1 MLHLP
6 NKHNFQLQS
15 SGSGLQTFAF
25 LLAIIMIYTQIS
37 FKIIPDT
44 QENREILVAL
54 LSDLPF
60 ESFDENPELVLGYIP
75 GESADLDEISQIL
88 TALPF
93 SVQTESELIPD
104 QNWNEVWEKNYFKPL
119 LIGNRCLVRAPFHT
133 EYESA
138 EFELVIEPKMAF
150 GTGNHETTTLVAEQ
164 ILDMDLTGK
173 TVLDMG
179 CGTGILGM
187 LASLKGAKNVMAID
201 IDSWSF
207 ESTSENARL
216 NKILNLEA
224 KLGDA
229 SLLGDQTYEV
239 IFANIHKNVIVNDLP
254 AYEMVLKPGG
264 KIYLSGFYTQDMP
277 DVKAKAES
285 LGLVETG
292 FQEKNNWV
300 VYSFEKR

>member
-1 MLHLP
+1 
-6 NKHNFQLQS
+6 
-15 SGSGLQTFAF
+15 
-25 LLAIIMIYTQIS
+25 MIYTQIS
-37 FKIIPDT
+37 FKITPDS

-60 ESFDENPELVLGYIP
+60 ESFDENSELVLGYVP
-75 GESADLDEISQIL
+75 GELIDLDEISQI
-88 TALPF
+88 TSILPF
-93 SVQTESELIPD
+93 SVSTESELIPD
-104 QNWNEVWEKNYFKPL
+104 QNWNEVWEKNYFQPL

-133 EYESA
+133 EFETA

-187 LASLKGAKNVMAID
+187 LASLKGAKSVTAID
-201 IDSWSF
+201 IDTWSF
-207 ESTSENARL
+207 ESASENARL
-216 NKILNLEA
+216 NNILNLEA

-229 SLLGDQTYEV
+229 RLLENETFEV
-239 IFANIHKNVIVNDLP
+239 IFANIHKNVIINDLP
-254 AYEMVLKPGG
+254 VYESVLQSGG
-264 KIYLSGFYTQDMP
+264 KIYLSGFYTHDMP
-277 DVKAKAES
+277 DIKAKAES
-285 LGLVETG
+285 LGLQETG

-300 VYSFEKR
+300 VYGFEKR

>member
-1 MLHLP
+1 
-6 NKHNFQLQS
+6 
-15 SGSGLQTFAF
+15 
-25 LLAIIMIYTQIS
+25 MIYTQIS
-37 FKIIPDT
+37 FKLNPDT
-44 QENREILVAL
+44 TENREILVAM
-54 LSDLPF
+54 LSDLAF
-60 ESFDENPELVLGYIP
+60 ESFDESEDCVMGYIP
-75 GESADLDEISQIL
+75 GESFDLEEIKAITSL
-88 TALPF
+88 LPF
-93 SVQTESELIPD
+93 SVATENEMIPD
-104 QNWNEVWEKNYFKPL
+104 KNWNEVWEKNYFKPL

-133 EYESA
+133 EYEPA

-164 ILDMDLTGK
+164 ILNMDLTGK

-187 LASLKGAKNVMAID
+187 LASLKGAKSIIAID
-201 IDSWSF
+201 IDTWSF
-207 ESTSENARL
+207 ESTVENARL
-216 NKILNLEA
+216 NNILNLEA

-229 SLLGDQTYEV
+229 SLLGTETFEI

-254 AYEMVLKPGG
+254 VYESVLQSGG
-264 KIYLSGFYTQDMP
+264 KIYLSGFYIHDMP

-300 VYSFEKR
+300 VYAFRKL

>member
-1 MLHLP
+1 
-6 NKHNFQLQS
+6 
-15 SGSGLQTFAF
+15 
-25 LLAIIMIYTQIS
+25 MIYTQIS
-37 FKIIPDT
+37 FKLNPDT
-44 QENREILVAL
+44 TENREILVAM

-60 ESFDENPELVLGYIP
+60 ESFDESEEQVMGYIP
-75 GESADLDEISQIL
+75 GETANRKEIEEVTTL
-88 TALPF
+88 LPF
-93 SVQTESELIPD
+93 SVVTESETIPD
-104 QNWNEVWEKNYFKPL
+104 KNWNEVWEKNYFKPL

-133 EYESA
+133 DYEPA

-164 ILDMDLTGK
+164 ILNMDLAGK

-187 LASLKGAKNVMAID
+187 LASLKGAKSVTAID

-207 ESTSENARL
+207 ESTVENARL
-216 NKILNLEA
+216 NNIFNLEA
-224 KLGDA
+224 QLGDVR
-229 SLLGDQTYEV
+229 LLGTETFEI

-254 AYEMVLKPGG
+254 IYESVLQSGG

-285 LGLVETG
+285 LGLIENG
-292 FQEKNNWV
+292 YQEKNNWV
-300 VYSFEKR
+300 VYTFEKP

>member
-1 MLHLP
+1 LEEI
-6 NKHNFQLQS
+6 K
-15 SGSGLQTFAF
+15 
-25 LLAIIMIYTQIS
+25 AITS
-37 FKIIPDT
+37 
-44 QENREILVAL
+44 L
-54 LSDLPF
+54 
-60 ESFDENPELVLGYIP
+60 
-75 GESADLDEISQIL
+75 
-88 TALPF
+88 LPF
-93 SVQTESELIPD
+93 SVATENEMIPD
-104 QNWNEVWEKNYFKPL
+104 KNWNEVWEKNYFKPL

-133 EYESA
+133 EYEPA

-164 ILDMDLTGK
+164 ILNMDLTGK

-187 LASLKGAKNVMAID
+187 LASLKGAKSIIAID
-201 IDSWSF
+201 IDTWSF
-207 ESTSENARL
+207 ESTVENARL
-216 NKILNLEA
+216 NYILNLEA

-229 SLLGDQTYEV
+229 SLLGTETFEI

-254 AYEMVLKPGG
+254 VYESVLQSGG
-264 KIYLSGFYTQDMP
+264 KIYLSGFYIHDMP

-300 VYSFEKR
+300 VYAFRKL